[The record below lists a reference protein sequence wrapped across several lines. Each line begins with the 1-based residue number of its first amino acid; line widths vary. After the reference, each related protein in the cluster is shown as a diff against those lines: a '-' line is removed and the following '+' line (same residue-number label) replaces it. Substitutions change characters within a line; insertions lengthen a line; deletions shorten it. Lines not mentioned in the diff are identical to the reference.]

1 MSSFDFSQS
10 KVFDLILPGIVAGA
24 NLSGDL
30 KDPSYSIPKVDISAN
45 LFFFAALLSL
55 SQGTLLAI
63 AGTYVT
69 YMYFGLQVE
78 LPKSLL
84 QLMCHLISDWL
95 CLCKPS
101 QWSEGGVPF
110 LPQQK

>member
-10 KVFDLILPGIVAGA
+10 KAFDLILPGIVAGA

-30 KDPSYSIPKVDISAN
+30 KDPSYSIPKVDTSAN
-45 LFFFAALLSL
+45 LSFYTALLSL

-78 LPKSLL
+78 LAKSLL
-84 QLMCHLISDWL
+84 QLMCTFHFRLALSL
-95 CLCKPS
+95 QTKPA
-101 QWSEGGVPF
+101 E
-110 LPQQK
+110 